1 MMTCSE
7 PGISTFRQSFC
18 APHARDSNAV
28 ALSWNSA
35 TSDMVT
41 AMPMTLPQAGLGTPV
56 AQAKTLTCSL
66 ANVFPAVKRRHAR
79 MADMPPNDRATEAS
93 SARYP
98 NKLSMEHRAH
108 SKIGTN
114 ESEVEDNEARFTP
127 SAQAAGLDA
136 STAAIRYLGQW
147 LAIARI
153 CAKIVWRQLASSK
166 VFVRLRARPK
176 RNPLKLAP

>member
-1 MMTCSE
+1 MTCSE

-28 ALSWNSA
+28 ALSWNNA

-79 MADMPPNDRATEAS
+79 MADMPPMAGQQRHRLRDNQISFQWNTET
-93 SARYP
+93 
-98 NKLSMEHRAH
+98 H

-136 STAAIRYLGQW
+136 LTAAIRYLGQW
-147 LAIARI
+147 LAIART

-166 VFVRLRARPK
+166 VFVRLRARQK